1 MPASRHCFRIDTVEL
16 KVRIET
22 KIGEEKAEK
31 YFNLLDRYLRLQV
44 SKSEFDRVCVELI
57 GRQNICI
64 HNELIRA
71 IVSNARFSKTPPPK
85 PVKRN
90 GLLSVKVP
98 TGIEKSSS
106 QSLCRDVF
114 PRSPKKGRTPNIRE
128 RKFKDRPSPLG
139 PHGKNHNVTFDDKT
153 AKGQEYQNVMDLVSV
168 GSRPPGE
175 VNSVEDGEEVEQ
187 ASGSPGIYS
196 RSSVRAPLGIS
207 IHAKGPR
214 KLLSYG
220 STPDLLNQSCYIS
233 GELPGNSSLKG
244 RLDQKLESEGS
255 KISMDGVNLLSTG
268 LDVFLKGLLK
278 PCLQLAGSRSEHSHF
293 NQVRN
298 QAASGVNVKRPMQH
312 AQNPVRSFP
321 ASMLDLRVAMELNP
335 RILGSNWPLQLE
347 KVSLGAPPDS
357 CF

>member
-1 MPASRHCFRIDTVEL
+1 MPASRHCFRIDTLEL
-16 KVRIET
+16 RVRIET

-31 YFNLLDRYLRLQV
+31 YFNLLDRYLSLQV
-44 SKSEFDRVCVELI
+44 SKSEFDRVCVDLI

-71 IVSNARFSKTPPPK
+71 IVSNATFSKTPPPK

-90 GLLSVKVP
+90 GFLSVKVP
-98 TGIEKSSS
+98 NGVEKSGS

-114 PRSPKKGRTPNIRE
+114 PWSPKKGRTPNIRE

-139 PHGKNHNVTFDDKT
+139 PHGKTHNVTFDDK
-153 AKGQEYQNVMDLVSV
+153 AVKGEEHQNVMDLVSV

-220 STPDLLNQSCYIS
+220 STPEILNQSCYIS
-233 GELPGNSSLKG
+233 GELPGNSSLK
-244 RLDQKLESEGS
+244 
-255 KISMDGVNLLSTG
+255 
-268 LDVFLKGLLK
+268 
-278 PCLQLAGSRSEHSHF
+278 AGSRSEHNHF
-293 NQVRN
+293 NQVKN
-298 QAASGVNVKRPMQH
+298 QAASGVNVTRPMRH

-321 ASMLDLRVAMELNP
+321 ASMLDVRVAMELNP
-335 RILGSNWPLQLE
+335 QILGSNWPLHLE
-347 KVSLGAPPDS
+347 KVSLALVYECFIDCRFDLFPPLITDWCVMGADKCYAFINGS
-357 CF
+357 DQGTMKIYR

>member
-16 KVRIET
+16 RVRIEN
-22 KIGEEKAEK
+22 KIGEKKAEK
-31 YFNLLDRYLRLQV
+31 YFNLLDRYLSLQV
-44 SKSEFDRVCVELI
+44 SKSEFDRVCVDLI
-57 GRQNICI
+57 GKQNICI

-71 IVSNARFSKTPPPK
+71 IVRNATFSKTPPPK
-85 PVKRN
+85 PVKWN

-98 TGIEKSSS
+98 NGIEKSGSH
-106 QSLCRDVF
+106 SLYRDVF

-139 PHGKNHNVTFDDKT
+139 PHGKTHNVTFDDLT
-153 AKGQEYQNVMDLVSV
+153 AKCQEHQNVMDLVSV

-187 ASGSPGIYS
+187 ASGSLGTYS

-207 IHAKGPR
+207 FHTKGTR

-220 STPDLLNQSCYIS
+220 SAPAVLNQSCYSS
-233 GELPGNSSLKG
+233 GELPGNSSLKA

-255 KISMDGVNLLSTG
+255 KISKDGVNLLNAG

-278 PCLQLAGSRSEHSHF
+278 PCLQLAGSRSEHNHF

-298 QAASGVNVKRPMQH
+298 QAESGVNVIRPMRN
-312 AQNPVRSFP
+312 AQNPVRSFS

-335 RILGSNWPLQLE
+335 QILRSDGPLHLQ
-347 KVSLGAPPDS
+347 KISMGASDN
-357 CF
+357 FF